1 MAVLE
6 DSPSPLVKS
15 FIPIVFPQTY
25 EEHCE
30 WYMYCFALCQLWTL
44 AFFTLALIPSPIW
57 VIAKSLVTF
66 EIFIHS
72 AHISGIDLLDEK
84 ISSKL
89 SLFITQCLS
98 LPWKLGTR
106 IKEYLQVSMN
116 LFQIIFLIS
125 LFTIFIRIIVY
136 EIWIPIEYYA
146 ICDNQTVDNEKIS
159 ETYKDTDS
167 KCQEAVEF
175 WTYHIELRN
184 DMAFHA
190 TKFIIIFSYDK
201 FALFLWNVHKNLT
214 RKSLKEQMTKCFTH
228 PILTLPYMALI
239 LYLEKFTSILQSFW
253 IIYMMFIFIRHISST
268 VFFFMFMFTPFF
280 VHSMIFWYSSHSLIS
295 WMTLI
300 FGRMMFLE

>member
-44 AFFTLALIPSPIW
+44 AFFILALVPST
-57 VIAKSLVTF
+57 VGMIAKGVVSF

-136 EIWIPIEYYA
+136 EIWIPSKYYA

-295 WMTLI
+295 WITLI
-300 FGRMMFLE
+300 FGRLQFLE